1 MLVFA
6 SAGIATALTGCT
18 DDNDGQA
25 DDDGGDNT
33 DDDTANGDDQAG
45 TDETEA
51 EEDSEN
57 ENETESLE
65 FAAADAWVADTTLS
79 ETGYE
84 ETIVE
89 TLPLTRT
96 SEVGGEELD
105 VEVLNQLV
113 EYQQVVD
120 LGPLGEQEAARQTV
134 LTTPQVEIQE
144 MTFNPIDDMSNEEL
158 AEMMQTAY
166 EDIQIDEEVDSQAAT
181 MLDQETEVSKFAG
194 TADFE
199 GYPIDIYLHLA
210 TVDYGED
217 VVVAVGVYPQLI
229 EQLEEANIVAM
240 IEGVEH
246 AEDEQ

>member
-1 MLVFA
+1 MLVLA

-33 DDDTANGDDQAG
+33 DDDTANDDDQAG

-51 EEDSEN
+51 EEDS

-65 FAAADAWVADTTLS
+65 FAAADAWVADTALS

-84 ETIVE
+84 ETRVE
-89 TLPLTRT
+89 TLLLTRT
-96 SEVGGEELD
+96 SEVGGEEFD
-105 VEVLNQLV
+105 IEVLNQLV

-120 LGPLGEQEAARQTV
+120 LSPLGEQEAARQTV

-144 MTFNPIDDMSNEEL
+144 VTFNPIDDMSNEEL